1 MIGKIKKF
9 GWPLLLVTVCVL
21 FFVVSCEQKSAKVC
35 DADFDTA
42 MGKNSPEWHTLCSR
56 KGNVE
61 RLNKLK
67 AIYDAHKPSKVA
79 PSATAKIPK
88 IIHQVWLGPKPPPGY
103 FWDYRQSWQKM
114 HPDWEY
120 RFWTDKEVEALD
132 FDLKDLYLRSTNWG
146 EKSDILRTELLD
158 RFGGLYVDTDFECL
172 KSFEELHLKYD
183 FYTGL
188 EPPHDG
194 DFTSSAPH
202 VTISDALI
210 GAAPHHPIIREWKRL
225 IRRSFDE
232 LEQKYPD
239 SPKRVLLRTFYPFG
253 DAVNKK
259 INEEQL
265 CNIVFPATYFFPL
278 TFTEISKGRLK
289 KLSFFKRQVRSV
301 MSAFNLRKPAP
312 FVEIQPE
319 TMAIHFWGNSWIKSH
334 EERFR
339 EMYRQIIKLQT
350 DFKKEVQSLQ
360 GQIDGLKRNQERDTD
375 IKS

>member
-1 MIGKIKKF
+1 VTLKIRKLGCQF
-9 GWPLLLVTVCVL
+9 LLVALCTL
-21 FFVVSCEQKSAKVC
+21 FFVASCNDKSNKVC

-42 MGKNSPEWHTLCSR
+42 MGKNSPEWNNLCSR
-56 KGNVE
+56 KGNTE

-67 AIYDAHKPSKVA
+67 GIYDAKKPSKIA
-79 PSATAKIPK
+79 PASSAKIPK
-88 IIHQVWLGPKPPPGY
+88 IIHQIWLGPKPPPGY
-103 FWDYRQSWQKM
+103 FWDYRQSWQKN

-120 RFWTDKEVEALD
+120 RFWTDKEAEELD
-132 FDLKDLYLRSTNWG
+132 FELKDLYLRSTNWG
-146 EKSDILRTELLD
+146 EKSDILRAEILD
-158 RFGGLYVDTDFECL
+158 RFGGLYVDTDFECI
-172 KSFEELHLKYD
+172 KPFDELHLKYD

-188 EPPHDG
+188 EPPHEG

-210 GAAPHHPIIREWKRL
+210 GTVPHHPIICEWKRL
-225 IRRSFDE
+225 MRRSFDE

-253 DAVNKK
+253 DAVNRK
-259 INEEQL
+259 IVDGNL
-265 CNIVFPATYFFPL
+265 TNIVFPATYFYPL

-289 KLSFFKRQVRSV
+289 KLSFLKRQIRSV
-301 MSAFNLRKPAP
+301 MSAFNLRKPVP

-339 EMYRQIIKLQT
+339 EMYRQIIKLQGDLKHEVKT
-350 DFKKEVQSLQ
+350 LQNQINGLNEKLEKETAV
-360 GQIDGLKRNQERDTD
+360 KT
-375 IKS
+375 